1 MDRRLSAVEWPST
14 GFGLRFEQCTHCSQI
29 YRYEW
34 QLHCSVCDGPV
45 CPFCVIR
52 VEAEWVCLGCKDE
65 SDDGARD
72 VES

>member
-1 MDRRLSAVEWPST
+1 MSAVEWPST
-14 GFGLRFEQCTHCSQI
+14 GFGPSLEQCTHCVQV

-34 QLHCSVCDGPV
+34 EHRCSVCDGPV

-52 VEAEWVCLGCKDE
+52 VEAQWICVGCKEE
-65 SDDGARD
+65 SDADARD